1 MIGHS
6 HILNMRKNYK
16 NIKKINDLDYKIFSQ
31 FGEDGIIDYL
41 VQSLEITSPKFV
53 EIGVG
58 DYSECNTRFLFEIAQ
73 PKGLIIDCVNNFK
86 NRVKKNISLW
96 KGDLKVLNQK
106 ISSKN
111 INQILDKEGFN
122 SGIDIFSLDI
132 DGVDY
137 WILEKLPKNFSKIV
151 IVEYN
156 SIFGPDFKVSVPN
169 INDFDRSNYHYSNL
183 CFGASLKAMISL
195 LEKKGYVFLGST
207 KSKVNAFFILKT
219 EVDKI
224 SLDIPDIDDLT
235 YYTNSNITESRN
247 VDGQLNYLTGENK
260 LYEIS
265 ECELVNLHDNSL
277 KKIKEIYNLS

>member
-1 MIGHS
+1 
-6 HILNMRKNYK
+6 MRKNYK

-277 KKIKEIYNLS
+277 KKIKEIYNLR

>member
-277 KKIKEIYNLS
+277 KKIKEIYNLR